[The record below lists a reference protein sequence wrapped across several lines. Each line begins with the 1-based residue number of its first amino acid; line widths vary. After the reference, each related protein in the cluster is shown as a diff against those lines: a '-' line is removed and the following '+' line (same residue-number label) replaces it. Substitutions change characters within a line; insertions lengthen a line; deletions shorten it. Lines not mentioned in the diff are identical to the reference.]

1 MESIPT
7 DFTHWLSRE
16 HSMEYNDKGSDSVDG
31 VVSQLVEDEAP
42 HIITQRG
49 KISDS
54 SNGTPMGSNLPQPEE
69 VEEGLFHDL
78 LDNLIYLGD
87 AKVGGN
93 LHGALDFD

>member
-16 HSMEYNDKGSDSVDG
+16 HSTEYNDEGSDSVDW

-42 HIITQRG
+42 HIITKRG
-49 KISDS
+49 NISDS
-54 SNGTPMGSNLPQPEE
+54 SDGTPMRSNLLQPEE

-78 LDNLIYLGD
+78 LNNLIYLRD
-87 AKVGGN
+87 AKAGGN
-93 LHGALDFD
+93 LHGALDFQ